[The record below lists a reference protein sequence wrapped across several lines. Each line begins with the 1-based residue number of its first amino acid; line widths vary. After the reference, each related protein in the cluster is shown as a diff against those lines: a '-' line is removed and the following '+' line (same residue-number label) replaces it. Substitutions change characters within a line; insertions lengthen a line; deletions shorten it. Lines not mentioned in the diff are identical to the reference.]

1 MNIETRKIKFVQEFL
16 KLQNEKS
23 ISKLEKLLN
32 KEKEELKA
40 ISQSPFEQKGLNNR
54 IDQSELDF
62 KNGRF
67 KSSDE
72 LLEKYQQ
79 MDK

>member
-16 KLQNEKS
+16 KLKNEAI

-32 KEKEELKA
+32 KEKKGLEG
-40 ISQSPFEQKGLNNR
+40 ISPSPFEQEGLNFR

-62 KNGRF
+62 KNNRF

-72 LLEKYQQ
+72 LLEKY
-79 MDK
+79 K

>member
-23 ISKLEKLLN
+23 ISKLEKLLIQ
-32 KEKEELKA
+32 EKEELKEV
-40 ISQSPFEQKGLNNR
+40 SHSPFEQKGLNNR
-54 IDQSELDF
+54 IEQSEQDF

-72 LLEKYQQ
+72 LLEKYSINE
-79 MDK
+79 

>member
-32 KEKEELKA
+32 REKEELNE
-40 ISQSPFEQKGLNNR
+40 ISHSPFEQEGLNNR

-72 LLEKYQQ
+72 LLGKYSINE
-79 MDK
+79 

>member
-23 ISKLEKLLN
+23 ISKFEKLLS
-32 KEKEELKA
+32 KEKEELKEN
-40 ISQSPFEQKGLNNR
+40 SLSPFDQEGLNNR

-72 LLEKYQQ
+72 LLEKYSINE
-79 MDK
+79 